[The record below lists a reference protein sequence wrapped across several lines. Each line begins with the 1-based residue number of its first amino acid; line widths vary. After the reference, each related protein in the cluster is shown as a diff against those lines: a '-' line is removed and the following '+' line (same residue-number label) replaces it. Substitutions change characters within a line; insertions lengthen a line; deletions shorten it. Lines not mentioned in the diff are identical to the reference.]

1 MVSDILTR
9 ETREWN
15 LERINHLL
23 PELASIIQT
32 IKPSLLDVQDSYVW
46 PLQNSGKYS
55 VKTGYFSLVQHE
67 VLAPATPDW
76 KKLVWN
82 PPLLPKLK
90 YFLWKILQNALPTG
104 ENLRRRGM
112 LTNTFCQSCGDAES
126 LNHIFFHCSLAKEVW
141 AQELWTTPLSLDSE
155 APFATTLQQS
165 YSWKNLSPMGIKG
178 NIFPWIF
185 WNLWVARNKR
195 LFHNLRLSAQEVLS
209 QAIRSAREWEQAQ
222 PLAPAAK
229 APQPHINI
237 NHNRPLTVPTI
248 FCNTDASWK
257 AQSAGLAWIFST
269 QSEAELGRKALS
281 LNFVSSPCMAEAL
294 AIRGALLHAASLNY
308 TNICLRTDSQ
318 VLFGAINK
326 RIWTIELFGIL
337 SDIDSLVF
345 SSSSPFASCRIVF
358 IPRSANGL
366 ADGLAKAHLPLS
378 AL

>member
-1 MVSDILTR
+1 MDNGSA
-9 ETREWN
+9 W
-15 LERINHLL
+15 
-23 PELASIIQT
+23 
-32 IKPSLLDVQDSYVW
+32 
-46 PLQNSGKYS
+46 
-55 VKTGYFSLVQHE
+55 
-67 VLAPATPDW
+67 
-76 KKLVWN
+76 
-82 PPLLPKLK
+82 
-90 YFLWKILQNALPTG
+90 
-104 ENLRRRGM
+104 
-112 LTNTFCQSCGDAES
+112 
-126 LNHIFFHCSLAKEVW
+126 
-141 AQELWTTPLSLDSE
+141 
-155 APFATTLQQS
+155 
-165 YSWKNLSPMGIKG
+165 
-178 NIFPWIF
+178 F
-185 WNLWVARNKR
+185 WFISNV
-195 LFHNLRLSAQEVLS
+195 
-209 QAIRSAREWEQAQ
+209 Q

-229 APQPHINI
+229 DPQPHINI
-237 NHNRPLTVPTI
+237 NHNRPLTEPTI

-294 AIRGALLHAASLNY
+294 VIRGALLHAASLNY